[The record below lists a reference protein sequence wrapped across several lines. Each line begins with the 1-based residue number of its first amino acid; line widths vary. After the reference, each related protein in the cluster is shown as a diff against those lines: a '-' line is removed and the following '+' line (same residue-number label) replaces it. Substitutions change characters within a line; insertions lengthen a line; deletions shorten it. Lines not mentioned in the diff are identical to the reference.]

1 MEFPIFRQDK
11 SQLQTECEIR
21 YLLTRRIFQ
30 TKYRYDL
37 DEKRH
42 RMWALQG
49 AKKAYNGA
57 VCEWWRQVKRSLKKT
72 SSSLERRR
80 FWEWWPS
87 SRCHSIK
94 VCSCLHNPPRSN
106 RHFEHCNIWTGAIVG
121 EDTWMSHHKSPR
133 TEFTFIWRVILWRIT
148 NNTDSSV
155 RYFWKPHIFTESQKF
170 AKIPKR
176 V

>member
-1 MEFPIFRQDK
+1 
-11 SQLQTECEIR
+11 
-21 YLLTRRIFQ
+21 
-30 TKYRYDL
+30 
-37 DEKRH
+37 
-42 RMWALQG
+42 MWALQG
-49 AKKAYNGA
+49 TKKAYNGA

-94 VCSCLHNPPRSN
+94 VCSCLHNPPHSTRQ
-106 RHFEHCNIWTGAIVG
+106 FEHCNVWTGAIVG

-148 NNTDSSV
+148 NTDSSI
-155 RYFWKPHIFTESQKF
+155 RFFWKPHIYSLRVKSLQKYPKGCKKGISHVLEKYPSPIRIKKSSNDCYVAGR
-170 AKIPKR
+170 AKWCYIRHISRK
-176 V
+176 